1 MMKLE
6 KPIDRL
12 CRLESDR
19 LSLSVDDL
27 SISTSLSDSRT
38 LRRAVAS
45 DFVRETFGRSSFTGA
60 DCSIRFDGFF
70 GGGAAPQKPHEDAPA
85 VRSTFVRSFFDDF
98 VDGSGG
104 GVGGLGAS
112 ETDSSVTGS

>member
-1 MMKLE
+1 MKLD

-12 CRLESDR
+12 WRFESDR

-38 LRRAVAS
+38 LRRAVAW
-45 DFVRETFGRSSFTGA
+45 DFVLETFGRSSFAGA
-60 DCSIRFDGFF
+60 DCSTRFDGFF

-85 VRSTFVRSFFDDF
+85 VRSTFVRSFFEDF
-98 VDGSGG
+98 VEGSGG
-104 GVGGLGAS
+104 GVGGLRASS
-112 ETDSSVTGS
+112 ETDSSVAGS